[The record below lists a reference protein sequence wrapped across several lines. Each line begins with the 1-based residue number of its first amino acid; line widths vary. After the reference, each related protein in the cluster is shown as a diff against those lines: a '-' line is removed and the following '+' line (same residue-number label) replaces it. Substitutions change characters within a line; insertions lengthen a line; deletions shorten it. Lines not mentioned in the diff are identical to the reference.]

1 MDTGVNAGYSGTE
14 GLGDGCS
21 GMDSGVGSGVVGFGE
36 GDSEVEGVGDGL
48 VDGVEGLEGTDIAE
62 TLLLSE

>member
-1 MDTGVNAGYSGTE
+1 MATGVNTGYSGTE

-21 GMDSGVGSGVVGFGE
+21 GVDSGVDSGVVGLGE
-36 GDSEVEGVGDGL
+36 GDSDVEGVG
-48 VDGVEGLEGTDIAE
+48 DGVEGLEGTDITE